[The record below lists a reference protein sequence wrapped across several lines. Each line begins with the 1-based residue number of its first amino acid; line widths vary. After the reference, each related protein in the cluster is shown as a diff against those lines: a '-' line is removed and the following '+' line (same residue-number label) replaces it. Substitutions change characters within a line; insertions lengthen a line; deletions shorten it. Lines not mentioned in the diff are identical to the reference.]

1 LWLEAGGRIIRRT
14 VVSLRTAHIVLLA
27 YAGSTALAAVP
38 TGGQPETVTVA
49 GDRLTGFVLPVEPL
63 VTDIRLSA
71 LRARAWE
78 VEDTRCLVLEGDAR
92 VLIGT
97 YDLRSSAAV
106 VWVNR
111 IPSPKG
117 LINQIAVYFE
127 QTNQPASGAAVG
139 VRGRQLLV
147 TGSARGGVKLD
158 VALLEKGPPPAT
170 TLVRQAQRRLAEHLR
185 SLLAQPPPL
194 AQRPQLHDAP
204 PPTELAPRPGEP
216 LRLPPTAPEPEVVV
230 ARPEPAAPPL
240 LRPEGALWF
249 SWGNLHV
256 TTGEQENVIT
266 ATGSVVVQY
275 VTDRGDERWSQ
286 LTLSAQRAVVFTDPG
301 PIETLLTGRTS
312 AESIRG
318 IYLEGNVIV
327 TADKGDYTV
336 RAPQVYYDFRANQAV
351 IVEAVLRTYDR
362 LHRVPIYARAEEM
375 RQIAANQW
383 TARRARV
390 STSEFFT
397 PHFAIGARR
406 VTVTERP
413 GAADPEPGPQDS
425 SIHID
430 SRDNTLE
437 LSGFPFM
444 YWPRLSGSVEDI
456 PLRSIEVGGKSSEG
470 VGIRTKW
477 DAFSLLGRE
486 KPDGVDAELRADGF
500 TKRGPGGGL
509 LVNYDRAA
517 INGAVDLYYLHDDGE
532 DRTSSGRDVEPDNKN
547 RGLGLWEHQAR
558 LDQNW
563 TFQGQA
569 SYISD
574 ETFITSWRSRD
585 FYNRREYETAAYL
598 KHLKDNAALTV
609 LTKYNLNDFIS
620 NSYLLAS
627 RAYQVQKVPE
637 LAYRRYGDSFFD
649 DAITYSMETRVSR
662 VRFSL
667 QTGTPAELGVPGAAF
682 GIPPTTPIDSA
693 LRAAGY
699 RENWVSRFDTRHE
712 VALPLKAG
720 ALNVVPFVV
729 GRFTTYS
736 DDFQEFNGTTDKD
749 RAFGAVGVRMQT
761 QIQRVDNSVEN
772 RLFDLHRLR
781 HIIEPRLVAWHG
793 ATSDLDLGELPV
805 YDQAVEAI
813 GGGTVVEAAVRNVW
827 QTQRGGPGRWH
838 SVDVLTVDASYV
850 YNSDDV
856 NVASPTPQLFGYRPE
871 YSQFGDHLHGSA
883 IWLLSDHF
891 SIAGEATYD
900 LDNDVIAR
908 GAVGA
913 ELRHSP
919 VLVTFVEFRYIDI
932 DKNEL
937 LDMGWNYEL
946 TPKYRVSFRPQWDF
960 QENDLRA
967 IRVVVTRRFP
977 DFDLSFEVRRDEI
990 EDETS
995 IGASLDLVE
1004 F

>member
-1 LWLEAGGRIIRRT
+1 VGRRIIARAVITMRAVQS
-14 VVSLRTAHIVLLA
+14 VVLVWV
-27 YAGSTALAAVP
+27 GSAVLAAAPPGVEP
-38 TGGQPETVTVA
+38 QAVT

-63 VTDIRLSA
+63 PTDIRLTA
-71 LRARAWE
+71 LRARAWK
-78 VEDTRCLVLEGDAR
+78 VEDTQCLALAGDAR
-92 VLIGT
+92 VLIGA
-97 YDLRSSAAV
+97 YDLRGAAAV

-111 IPSPKG
+111 IPGPEG

-127 QTNQPASGAAVG
+127 RADQPTSGSAVG

-147 TGSARGGVKLD
+147 TGSARGAVRLD
-158 VALLEKGPPPAT
+158 VALLEEGPPPASN
-170 TLVRQAQRRLAEHLR
+170 LLRQAQRRLAEHLR
-185 SLLAQPPPL
+185 TLVAEPLPAL
-194 AQRPQLHDAP
+194 AQRPQLHAVPTPPAP
-204 PPTELAPRPGEP
+204 VPRPGAP
-216 LRLPPTAPEPEVVV
+216 LRLPAPATGPEVVI
-230 ARPEPAAPPL
+230 ARPEPGPPPL
-240 LRPEGALWF
+240 LEPEGTLWF
-249 SWGNLHV
+249 SWGELHV

-275 VTDRGDERWSQ
+275 LTDRGDERWSQ
-286 LTLSAQRAVVFTDPG
+286 LTLSARRAVVFTDPG
-301 PIETLLTGRTS
+301 PLETLLTGQAS

-327 TADKGDYTV
+327 TADKGDYSV
-336 RAPQVYYDFRANQAV
+336 RAPQVYYDFRTNQAI

-362 LHRVPIYARAEEM
+362 RHRVPIYARAAEM

-397 PHFAIGARR
+397 PHFALGARR

-413 GAADPEPGPQDS
+413 GGDDPEQGPQES
-425 SIHID
+425 TVHIE

-444 YWPRLSGSVEDI
+444 YWPKLSGSVEDI
-456 PLRSIEVGGKSSEG
+456 ALRSLEVGGNSSKG

-477 DAFSLLGRE
+477 NAYTLLGTE
-486 KPDGVDAELRADGF
+486 SPDGVDAELRADGF

-509 LVNYDRAA
+509 FVTYDRAA
-517 INGAVDLYYLHDDGE
+517 INGAVDLYYLYDEGE
-532 DRTSSGRDVEPDNKN
+532 DRTSSGRDVEPDDEN
-547 RGLGLWEHQAR
+547 RGLALWEHEIR
-558 LDQNW
+558 LDRNW

-574 ETFITSWRSRD
+574 ETFITSWRKRD
-585 FYNRREYETAAYL
+585 FYHRREYETAAYL
-598 KHLKDNAALTV
+598 KHLKGNAALTA

-637 LAYRRYGDSFFD
+637 VAYRRYGDAFFD
-649 DAITYSMETRVSR
+649 DSITYSTETRVSR

-667 QTGTPAELGVPGAAF
+667 ETGTPAELGVPGQAF
-682 GIPPTTPIDSA
+682 GLPPTTPIDSA

-699 RENWVSRFDTRHE
+699 SEKWVSRFDTRHE
-712 VALPLKAG
+712 VALPVKAG

-736 DDFQEFNGTTDKD
+736 DDFEGFNGTTDKD
-749 RAFGAVGVRMQT
+749 RAFGAAGLRVQT
-761 QIQRVDNSVEN
+761 QIQRVDNSVES

-781 HIIEPRLVAWHG
+781 HIIEPRIVAWYG
-793 ATSDLDLGELPV
+793 VANNLDLGELPV

-813 GGGTVVEAAVRNVW
+813 GGGTVIEAALHNVW

-856 NVASPTPQLFGYRPE
+856 NVSSPTPQMFDYRPE
-871 YSQFGDHLHGSA
+871 YSQFGDHVHGSM
-883 IWLLSDHF
+883 IWLLSDHL

-908 GAVGA
+908 GAIGT

-919 VLVTFVEFRYIDI
+919 VLATFVEYRYIDAS
-932 DKNEL
+932 DNRL
-937 LDMGWNYEL
+937 LEMGWNYEL
-946 TPKYRVSFRPQWDF
+946 TPKYHVSFRPQWDF
-960 QENDLRA
+960 EENDLRA
-967 IRVVVTRRFP
+967 VRLIVTRSFP
-977 DFDLSFEVRRDEI
+977 DFDLAIEVRRDEI
-990 EDETS
+990 EDETT